1 MTASVPERQL
11 LTPTLADIQVPV
23 RARLDRVSE
32 DLRRI
37 ILAQLPLIDEVNS
50 HLLLMK
56 GKMFRPTL
64 VLLASAGDGK
74 EEPRATTLAAI
85 LELVH
90 LATLVHDDSVDHS
103 ALRRGMPTVNSLFS
117 HQVSVIMGDYLYL
130 RALKELVALDDIAPM
145 RAI

>member
-23 RARLDRVSE
+23 RSRLDRVSE
-32 DLRRI
+32 DLQRI

-56 GKMFRPTL
+56 GKMLSPTL
-64 VLLASAGDGK
+64 VLLARAVEGK
-74 EEPRATTLAAI
+74 EEPRATTRAGSR
-85 LELVH
+85 ELVH

-117 HQVSVIMGDYLYL
+117 HQVSVILGDYLYL
-130 RALKELVALDDIAPM
+130 RSLRDRVELTEVSTM
-145 RAI
+145 